1 MTTLNE
7 LRALVTEDQRKV
19 LNAIWRYQ
27 HDGNHNIPK
36 ITLCKQLNIDD
47 ASLQAILKGLSGDI
61 IFSSS
66 NSEVLRSYRL
76 TYLGYLLAEK
86 GEELEDLLA
95 RFLSNVRTQLN
106 ANPALNQLD
115 LQTAMAA
122 GFSSE
127 ESSFLRE
134 MIYQTPF
141 HGNGRPAGLPRG
153 IDEWYSLPNLSDLR
167 SYIQSDA
174 MKNYDPE
181 NPIGGSTVESDEGP
195 ASAYDS
201 KHFTEPEPNLLHA
214 NELYEK
220 VKSLVDEPNAADPA
234 TARLIVETADDAINE
249 FGNTNQSKKLDL
261 RKWKATAAEALP
273 PGTFKEF
280 GERGQGVLLA
290 RFYPKSNRARKVL
303 LYLIGTAILISI
315 SVGIYTQFDRQG
327 TKPPEKGGSVPTE
340 RKPADSVSVNLP
352 EGLTLRRAIKFLA
365 QIDNFTADFK
375 PNCTNKFLETE
386 VEGGP
391 LTGASTVEIIE
402 LLRLR
407 LKNTRSPPSYNVLR
421 KPEKGIY
428 EISCS

>member
-7 LRALVTEDQRKV
+7 LRASVTEDQRKV
-19 LNAIWRYQ
+19 LNAIWRHQ
-27 HDGNHNIPK
+27 SDGNHNIPK
-36 ITLCKQLNIDD
+36 ITLRKKLNIDD

-134 MIYQTPF
+134 MIYRTHF
-141 HGNGRPAGLPRG
+141 HGNGRPAGLPPG
-153 IDEWYSLPNLSDLR
+153 IDEWYSLPNLSELR
-167 SYIQSDA
+167 SYIRRDA

-181 NPIGGSTVESDEGP
+181 NPIGGSPVESEHRT
-195 ASAYDS
+195 ANNHARHLSES
-201 KHFTEPEPNLLHA
+201 EPNLLHA
-214 NELYEK
+214 HELYEK
-220 VKSLVDEPNAADPA
+220 VKSLVDGRDASDPA
-234 TARLIVETADDAINE
+234 TSHLIIETADDAIEE
-249 FGNTNQSKKLDL
+249 FGNTNQSKKLEL
-261 RKWKATAAEALP
+261 KKWRAAAEEALP
-273 PGTFKEF
+273 PGTFKEV
-280 GERGQGVLLA
+280 GERGQEVLLA
-290 RFYPKSNRARKVL
+290 TLYPKSHRVRKAL
-303 LYLIGTAILISI
+303 LYLIGTGILISI
-315 SVGIYTQFDRQG
+315 SVGIYTQFLRPG
-327 TKPPEKGGSVPTE
+327 PKPPEKEGNVSPE
-340 RKPADSVSVNLP
+340 RKPPDSISINLP

-375 PNCTNKFLETE
+375 PNCSNKFLDTE

-391 LTGASTVEIIE
+391 LMGASTVEIIE

-407 LKNTRSPPSYNVLR
+407 MKNTRRPTNYSVLK